1 MSIPF
6 LVLVQTNSLQ
16 CLESVAQR
24 YLQILFICIGHCC
37 HSRHSF
43 THVSNLQ
50 LLWNAKKQ
58 FDLKQNASFFV
69 VIALPVKHCIQ
80 LAATSIASSSWPGLY
95 IMMLFLVSKRKG
107 KEAVVTSTHHSQ
119 RLVLFKKQFYISYM
133 QLINVDCD

>member
-1 MSIPF
+1 M
-6 LVLVQTNSLQ
+6 LVQTNSLQ
-16 CLESVAQR
+16 CLESVTQK

-37 HSRHSF
+37 HRMHSF

-50 LLWNAKKQ
+50 FSWNAKKKQ

-69 VIALPVKHCIQ
+69 VIALPVKHCNR
-80 LAATSIASSSWPGLY
+80 LAATSIASSSLPGLY

-119 RLVLFKKQFYISYM
+119 RLVLFKK
-133 QLINVDCD
+133 

>member
-6 LVLVQTNSLQ
+6 FVLVQTNSLQ
-16 CLESVAQR
+16 CLESVTQK

-37 HSRHSF
+37 HRMYLF

-50 LLWNAKKQ
+50 LSWNAKKQ
-58 FDLKQNASFFV
+58 FDLKYNASFFV
-69 VIALPVKHCIQ
+69 VIALPVKHCNR

-107 KEAVVTSTHHSQ
+107 KEAVHSQ
-119 RLVLFKKQFYISYM
+119 R
-133 QLINVDCD
+133 